1 MGESYS
7 FCTRTKLLVTR
18 FCLLFS
24 DLHGHQLTCTLLS
37 TMKPIAVL
45 ALVGFLLNCQPSEP
59 FLSPYIETNRQVTHD
74 QLVQTVYPVNTFS
87 SLLLILPAGICAQ
100 RFGSLPVIYVGLLA
114 RQATRALLLF
124 GVGVLPMSLAQVT
137 YGLAT
142 SVNQAVWYAY
152 VYSIVRSTNYERG
165 TMWIRGGYSFG
176 NVVGCFAGQIMVT
189 YFLQTLRSMF
199 WISWILTSAGCVV
212 AVLWLPKPT
221 EVVGAGEGE
230 VPLLQS
236 IVVPDRHN
244 DHQEEDRDDEIEQQV
259 EEDMYAVVHRGGCPV
274 LWQHMKKLLRYRA
287 VVVWSVAW
295 WLAQATNVLVSN
307 YYTASYLEADG
318 HGACK
323 DGSSS
328 SVFPSTLDLASSINV
343 TSFDATTMTTTTPSS
358 SSNKQHPFGL
368 LEGMNQIAAT
378 LSVALPLL
386 IASTSSS
393 SATTPS
399 SSTATTLSS
408 PSAAASSSSL
418 RRAACLSTSLLM
430 LCGLFLLVSTITSCD
445 ASLLSLSYAT
455 FVAYTGTFSA
465 LMAWSSIELSRAST
479 EVNGGVGGRQSLL
492 FGANGFVS
500 LLLASLTQAVAVGTE
515 LTARQVLLLC
525 VFVLAAGGLVLSVLV
540 CWLSLRQATML
551 RENDQRREETEG
563 MDT

>member
-386 IASTSSS
+386 IASTPLPLPPHHPLPLPPHYPLPLLQPLRPLCDEQRACRLRSSCCVVCFFS
-393 SATTPS
+393 CRPLPRAMLLSCHS
-399 SSTATTLSS
+399 RTLLL
-408 PSAAASSSSL
+408 L
-418 RRAACLSTSLLM
+418 RIPAPSLL
-430 LCGLFLLVSTITSCD
+430 
-445 ASLLSLSYAT
+445 
-455 FVAYTGTFSA
+455 
-465 LMAWSSIELSRAST
+465 
-479 EVNGGVGGRQSLL
+479 
-492 FGANGFVS
+492 
-500 LLLASLTQAVAVGTE
+500 
-515 LTARQVLLLC
+515 
-525 VFVLAAGGLVLSVLV
+525 
-540 CWLSLRQATML
+540 
-551 RENDQRREETEG
+551 
-563 MDT
+563 